1 MQTPQ
6 VAVDVPQVRLPKG
19 GGAIKGIGETFQSSP
34 FTGTGSF
41 AIPLGVPVARGLEP
55 DLQLTYSSAG
65 SQGVFGMGFNL
76 SVPHVT
82 RRTEKRLPDYSNLDE
97 FVFSDAEYLV
107 PMLHQPDDRP
117 DGDWLMHEEYHDA
130 LEPAGRVTYRIRRYC
145 PRTEGA
151 FLRIERWTRTHDG
164 DDYWRI
170 TTADGIIST
179 YGRSPTARIVHPDH
193 PQRIFS
199 WLLEETEDDRGNRI
213 QYVYKREDGVGI
225 APRLSERDR
234 RQTAQTY
241 LHKIQ
246 YGNKPDGSW
255 AFSVVLDYGE
265 YDLDQLETLT
275 TVPTRPWSQRR
286 DPFSDYRAGFEVRTH
301 RLCRNILIFHHFP
314 QELGVSDCLE
324 RAIQLRYQESPV
336 LSRLSS
342 VQFVG
347 YRRQTS
353 GGYEQQPLPPLTFQY
368 SNFNATNHHFQ
379 PLLREGEQPLVNQF
393 DTVGGYQLLDL
404 YGEGIAGLLYDHNGI
419 TLYWSAEGNGTYGAP
434 QAPVAFPVERNQP
447 SPAYALSDGLYTQ
460 ATIRTPGRSGT
471 YQRVDKETW
480 DGFQPFAK
488 SPIDYANPAAEY
500 IDVTGD
506 GRADL
511 LLFDEEQVKVYPGA
525 GRAGHEA
532 AIVATRAAELPFA
545 VSPTATEKLLFADMG
560 GDGLSDRVRIRNG
573 EVTYWPNLGYGRF
586 GPKVIMT
593 AAPHFGEVM
602 DEARIFLVDIDGSG
616 TSDLVYVD
624 GHAIW
629 VYYNQSGNGFSAP
642 ERIPL
647 PDNYSALSQIQFA
660 DIQGNGTACLVFGS
674 GGVDGQQHYY
684 DFTGGVKPH
693 LLTEIDNHMGAIS
706 RIYYA
711 PSTYFYLADRRANR
725 PWLTQLPFPVQLVE
739 RIEQV
744 DLVARSRRVS
754 RFAYHHG
761 AFEFREREFAG
772 FGLVEQWDTEIF
784 EQFQQTG
791 SDSPAIGSTTADF
804 HVPPVHTKTWYHT
817 GIAEQETLSQQFAA
831 EYYTQQ
837 PILEDSEFETPLADP
852 ASLQAAHRALR
863 GRMLRQEVYGL
874 DGTTAE
880 PHPYTVEERN
890 YTLRIIQPAEGTPA
904 AVYLPLP
911 REAITYHYER
921 HPVDPRVRHQL
932 YLRHDDYGKLTHS
945 AELAYARNTTPEHPD
960 QARTQGTYTVEDY
973 LHLTKSAY
981 KLGIPIQSQKFE
993 LTGLPST
1000 RVTWEQLN
1008 QTYPQPDLT
1017 AVDFDQTPV
1026 GTGSRLLSWQRY
1038 RYWNDDQTSVLEWG
1052 QSGRRAL
1059 LYRTETAMYPQSG
1072 IERLLQSTGA
1082 ANMAEKLLSR
1092 DADGGAWISVQ
1103 RAVGG
1108 RQYYVDPGTQATY
1121 GGAERFYQ
1129 AEQYSDQFGTVTQ
1142 VGYDPYRLLL
1152 VRTEAY
1158 LSEQQRLVHTVEPD
1172 YHTLQPARD
1181 TDINHNVTEYLYDPL
1196 GNLRL
1201 VSRYGQ
1207 EGDDQRGDRP
1217 LSEYQMPG
1225 TWDRERLLA
1234 EPHGYLQNA
1243 TRCFFYDAMAWERQ
1257 RQPVHTLSIER
1268 EIYFSEQG
1276 NLRQSP
1282 LQISLEY
1289 FDGLGRSVQQI
1300 QRAEAGPAVNL
1311 SEAGQVVEEQVQ
1323 ERWITTGWSI
1333 YNNKGLVVKQFE
1345 PFYAATATYQDD
1357 PVLTHHGVATIRHY
1371 DPLGRVRRLDLPT
1384 GYVTRTEYGAWDERR
1399 YDANDALPESPFYQQ
1414 RSPAEQ
1420 QQLNARFGDYFGTFT
1435 RQGFDGWGRP
1445 ILQQE
1450 RLAAEGEPLTTS
1462 TWLDW
1467 LGNPLQMQDP
1477 RLRQRDRVNVRMAY
1491 DMEGRLLKLEG
1502 ADQGAHWRLYNAGG
1516 DEIQRWDS
1524 RGFRISTDYDALSRP
1539 IAVWVENAG
1548 RRYQAERL
1556 EYGETVDPSGDRNLR
1571 GRLINRYDQAG
1582 VTQFSRYT
1590 LEGNWRTSQRRFC
1603 RDYQTAPDWSQN
1615 PTLEAESFT
1624 TQRFFDAL
1632 GRLMLLRLPD
1642 QRVVRQSYHASGRVR
1657 SLEYREGQQYQPFVN
1672 DVQYNAR
1679 DQKTQVT
1686 YGSGVSTTYEYDPQT
1701 FYLTQLRSQRQRDG
1715 QTLQDIR
1722 YDYDPVGNLTA
1733 ISDRSHHTIFGQ
1745 NDRVEPRQTYRY
1757 DALYRL
1763 TQATGREHPGLHRD
1777 PRRHGLVNDAIFL
1790 PIAPNRNNAQA
1801 LQNYRRSYTYD
1812 TAGNLTQI
1820 QHVGAGTA
1828 FTRNMLISDTSNRGI
1843 LQPDNMPNADPEQAY
1858 DLNGNLITLAP
1869 SRGMGL
1875 RWNYRNQLLA
1885 VDVVRREGEVNDS
1898 EYYVYDGAGQRTRK
1912 VYERLVNGRVE
1923 IEETLYLGAYE
1934 VYRVRRGDQVRRE
1947 RTSTHLTLGQ
1957 DKVATVYRWTVRQQN
1972 DPNRQVRY
1980 RLGNHQDSVALEL
1993 DETGNLVTYEEYYP
2007 YGGTALIASQGD
2019 REVKR
2024 KVYRYGG
2031 RERDAIS
2038 QFYDYGA
2045 RYYVPWLG
2053 RWLSPDPA
2061 GLVDGLNQY
2070 QFVQG
2075 NPITH
2080 VDATGNKTVPA
2091 KKLSTGT
2098 QSSGSR
2104 SGSGSSL
2111 SSPTI
2116 NGNRFLNVGRRRQPR
2131 PRSLQGLNPPASQP
2145 NASPPSQLANSL
2157 SSSSSSSS
2165 SQSSG
2170 SASTRGGAQSASKRR
2185 PITQA
2190 IGSHRSTV
2198 TNAANG
2204 GPGSPQSTSPTGN
2217 GAASGTKT
2225 QKIELDGDLATGVD
2239 IATKILAAI
2248 AVLDYLKA
2256 QGSLPAKNQP
2266 ANRSD
2271 STSTRSQGST
2281 SSTQSQSDDDSS
2293 SSSSDMSSRSDS
2305 DSRSSATSSASASS
2319 TSSDEDDSSLESDS
2333 ASEDSSS
2340 EDESSTAS
2348 SSSDDSL
2355 DDSST
2360 ASGDTATSQSSSQNS
2375 PSGGSASGTQTENR
2389 QRQ

>member
-6 VAVDVPQVRLPKG
+6 VAVDVPRVRLPKG
-19 GGAIKGIGETFQSSP
+19 GGAIKGIGETFQPSP

-41 AIPLGVPVARGLEP
+41 AIPLTVPVARGLEP

-65 SQGVFGMGFNL
+65 AQGVFGVGFNL
-76 SVPHVT
+76 SVPHIV
-82 RRTEKRLPDYSNLDE
+82 RRTEKRLPNYSSLDE

-107 PMLHQPDDRP
+107 PMLHHHN
-117 DGDWLMHEEYHDA
+117 GDWEMHEESRDA
-130 LEPAGRVTYRIRRYC
+130 LEPEGRVAYRIQQYR

-170 TTADGIIST
+170 TTSDGITST

-213 QYVYKREDGVGI
+213 QYVYQREDGVGI

-234 RQTAQTY
+234 LQTTQTY

-265 YDLDQLETLT
+265 YDLEQLETLT
-275 TVPTRPWSQRR
+275 TAPTRTWSQRL

-324 RAIQLRYQESPV
+324 RSIQLHYQESPV
-336 LSRLSS
+336 LSRLAS

-347 YRRQTS
+347 YRRRQM

-368 SNFNATNHHFQ
+368 SDFDATAHHFE

-419 TLYWSAEGNGTYGAP
+419 TLYWSAEGNGYGAP
-434 QAPVAFPVERNQP
+434 QVPAAFPVERHQP

-471 YQRVDKETW
+471 YQRMDKETW
-480 DGFQPFAK
+480 EGFQPFVK
-488 SPIDYANPAAEY
+488 SPIDYGNPAAEY

-532 AIVATRAAELPFA
+532 AIVATRAAELPFTD
-545 VSPTATEKLLFADMG
+545 SPTAAEKLLFADMG

-586 GPKVIMT
+586 GPKVTMT
-593 AAPHFGEVM
+593 AAPHFGEAM

-624 GHAIW
+624 GPSIW
-629 VYYNQSGNGFSAP
+629 VYYNQSGNGFSPP

-647 PDNYSALSQIQFA
+647 PDHYSALSQIQFA
-660 DIQGNGTACLVFGS
+660 DIQGNGTTCLVFRAGE
-674 GGVDGQQHYY
+674 VDGQQQYY

-739 RIEQV
+739 RVEQV

-772 FGLVEQWDTEIF
+772 FGLVEQWDTETF
-784 EQFQQTG
+784 EKFQQTG
-791 SDSPAIGSTTADF
+791 TDAPAIDLTTADL
-804 HVPPVHTKTWYHT
+804 HVPPVYTKTWYHT
-817 GIAEQETLSQQFAA
+817 GIAEQEPLSQQFAA

-837 PILEDSEFETPLADP
+837 ALLEDSRFETPLAEP

-863 GRMLRQEVYGL
+863 GRLLRREVYGL

-890 YTLRIIQPAEGTPA
+890 YTLRLIQPAEGTPA
-904 AVYLPLP
+904 SVYLPLP

-921 HPVDPRVRHQL
+921 HPVDPRIVHQL
-932 YLRHDDYGKLTHS
+932 YLHHDRYGKLTHR
-945 AELAYARNTTPEHPD
+945 ADLAYARDTTPEHPD
-960 QARTQGTYTVEDY
+960 QAGSQGIYTVEDY
-973 LHLTKSAY
+973 LHLTEPAY
-981 KLGIPIQSQKFE
+981 KLGIPTQSQQFE
-993 LTGLPST
+993 LTELPTT
-1000 RVTWEQLN
+1000 RMTWEQLH
-1008 QTYPQPDLT
+1008 QIYPQPELT

-1026 GTGSRLLSWQRY
+1026 GTGARLLSWQRY
-1038 RYWNDDQTSVLEWG
+1038 RYWNDDQTIALPWG
-1052 QSGRRAL
+1052 QSGQRAL
-1059 LYRTETAMYPQSG
+1059 LHHTETAMYPQGG
-1072 IERLLQSTGA
+1072 IEQLLQPTGA
-1082 ANMAEKLLSR
+1082 PNMAEKLLSR
-1092 DADGGAWISVQ
+1092 DADGGAWITVQ

-1108 RQYYVDPGTQATY
+1108 RQYYVDPGTQAVY

-1152 VRTEAY
+1152 VRTEAH
-1158 LSEQQRLVHTVEPD
+1158 LSAQQHLVHTVEPD

-1181 TDINHNVTEYLYDPL
+1181 RDINYNVTEYLYDPL

-1207 EGDDQRGDRP
+1207 EGDGQRGDRP
-1217 LSEYQMPG
+1217 LSAYQMPA
-1225 TWDRERLLA
+1225 TWKRERLLA
-1234 EPHGYLQNA
+1234 EPHAYLQNA
-1243 TRCFFYDAMAWERQ
+1243 TRCFFYDVMAWERQ

-1282 LQISLEY
+1282 LQMSLEY
-1289 FDGLGRSVQQI
+1289 FDGLGRSVQQK
-1300 QRAEAGPAVNL
+1300 QRAEAGLAVDLNDT
-1311 SEAGQVVEEQVQ
+1311 GQVVEKQVQ

-1345 PFYAATATYQDD
+1345 PFYATTAAYQAEPALTY
-1357 PVLTHHGVATIRHY
+1357 HGVATIRHY
-1371 DPLGRVRRLDLPT
+1371 DPLGRVRRLDLPK

-1399 YDANDALPESPFYQQ
+1399 YDANDALPESPYYQQ

-1450 RLAAEGEPLTTS
+1450 RLAAEGDPLTTS

-1477 RLRQRDRVNVRMAY
+1477 RLRQRDLVNVRILY

-1502 ADQGAHWRLYNAGG
+1502 VDQGTHWRLYNAGG

-1524 RGFRISTDYDALSRP
+1524 RGFRISTDYDALSRL
-1539 IAVWVENAG
+1539 IAVWVENAE

-1556 EYGETVDPSGDRNLR
+1556 EYGETVDPAGDRNLR

-1615 PTLEAESFT
+1615 PTLEAELFK

-1632 GRLMLLRLPD
+1632 GRLLLLRLPD
-1642 QRVVRQSYHASGRVR
+1642 QRVVRQLYHASGRVR
-1657 SLEYREGQQYQPFVN
+1657 SLQYREDQQYQPVVN
-1672 DVQYNAR
+1672 DIRYNAR

-1701 FYLTQLRSQRQRDG
+1701 FYLTQLRSQRQRDD

-1763 TQATGREHPGLHRD
+1763 TQATGREHPGLHRA
-1777 PRRHGLVNDAIFL
+1777 PRRHGLINDAAFL

-1801 LQNYRRSYTYD
+1801 LQNYRRNYTYD

-1820 QHVGAGTA
+1820 QHVGPGTA

-1843 LQPDNMPNADPEQAY
+1843 LQPDNALNTDPEQAY
-1858 DLNGNLITLAP
+1858 DPNGNLITLAP
-1869 SRGMGL
+1869 SRRMEM

-1885 VDVVRREGEVNDS
+1885 VDVVRRAGGVNDS
-1898 EYYVYDGAGQRTRK
+1898 EYYVYDGAGQRARK
-1912 VYERLVNGRVE
+1912 VCERLVNGQVE

-1947 RTSTHLTLGQ
+1947 RTSTHLTLAQ

-1993 DETGNLVTYEEYYP
+1993 DETGNRVTYEEYYP

-2038 QFYDYGA
+2038 QFYHYGE

-2061 GLVDGLNQY
+2061 GLVDGLNLY
-2070 QFVQG
+2070 QFVHG

-2080 VDATGNKTVPA
+2080 VDDMGNKTFSA

-2098 QSSGSR
+2098 QSSGSS
-2104 SGSGSSL
+2104 SGSSSSL
-2111 SSPTI
+2111 SSPVV
-2116 NGNRFLNVGRRRQPR
+2116 NGNKFLNVGRRKQR
-2131 PRSLQGLNPPASQP
+2131 PRLPQAWLNAPPSQP
-2145 NASPPSQLANSL
+2145 NTSSPSKLASSL

-2165 SQSSG
+2165 SQSSD
-2170 SASTRGGAQSASKRR
+2170 SASTPRLRAKRASNRR
-2185 PITQA
+2185 PIAPA
-2190 IGSHRSTV
+2190 IASQRSAV

-2204 GPGSPQSTSPTGN
+2204 GPGSPQSASPAGN
-2217 GAASGTKT
+2217 GAASGTQK
-2225 QKIELDGDLATGVD
+2225 QKIDVGGDLATGTD

-2248 AVLDYLKA
+2248 AFLNYVKA
-2256 QGSLPAKNQP
+2256 QGLLPAGNQP

-2281 SSTQSQSDDDSS
+2281 SSAPSQTSDDSS

-2305 DSRSSATSSASASS
+2305 DSRSSATSSTSASS
-2319 TSSDEDDSSLESDS
+2319 TSSDEDDSSLASSS

-2340 EDESSTAS
+2340 EEESSTAS
-2348 SSSDDSL
+2348 SSSDDTL
-2355 DDSST
+2355 DDSAT
-2360 ASGDTATSQSSSQNS
+2360 ASSDTATSQNSLQNS
-2375 PSGGSASGTQTENR
+2375 LSSGSASGTQTENR